1 MPVTG
6 SLESAVEDAAVTR
19 CRRQLAQ
26 QLKVDSVRASATAG
40 LDHPASSMS
49 AADLM
54 AVLLDG
60 HLRLDSCDPRD
71 SRRDHLI
78 FSKGRAW
85 PLYYAMLKAAGAIRD
100 EELLGF
106 PKFGRWPL
114 GDSVRLTLPTVL
126 ATGFMGQGLP
136 VGVGLALAGR
146 RLDRLPCRV
155 WVLCGDTE
163 MAEGSTWEA
172 FCYGGQAAP
181 DNLTLI
187 VDANRLGH
195 AGEIMLGRDL
205 QQARA
210 FGWQTIAIDG
220 HDGDAIDQAYREAA
234 TNTGQPAVIF
244 ARTRMSRG
252 VTRAGNRAG
261 RRGMPPEDAEGRIAG
276 FGRERLRVHVARPGI
291 VRPPHR
297 FEVCGQEE
305 RPRWDIGAQIAT
317 GEAYGAALTALGH
330 RRGDV
335 VALDGEVSSA
345 TCPGQF
351 AQAHPERYFEMFMAE
366 RQMIAAAAGMQ
377 ARGWAPFASVFLS
390 RDCDFGRL
398 AAISRANLRL
408 VGSYADLAIGE
419 DGGAWRPALED
430 FAALRA
436 VAGSAVLHPSDA
448 NQVPPLVAQMADR
461 PGISYMRTLRSKMVV
476 RTHPSED
483 IRIGGSRLVRGS
495 DHDDVTVVACG
506 VTVAEAEEAAGQLE
520 RDGVR
525 VRVIDCYSIKP
536 IDADALRAAARQTAV
551 IITVEDHCAEGGVGE
566 AVLSAL
572 SDEPHRPPILQ
583 LAARD
588 ISDLPESGEPAELL
602 HAAGIDA
609 AGIVRAVRTR
619 LAPTAATVD
628 APAETAADRGVLVR
642 LDRWDRSQRRARGPE
657 NGKRRRLTAGPSRT
671 RAESNVA
678 VMAECTNGQIVISLT
693 GEVNE
698 HNAAR
703 RGVRSR

>member
-6 SLESAVEDAAVTR
+6 GLENAVEDAAVAR

-26 QLKVDSVRASATAG
+26 QLRLDSIRASATADLG
-40 LDHPASSMS
+40 HPASSIS
-49 AADLM
+49 AAELM

-60 HLRLDSCDPRD
+60 HLRLDFAGQQDP
-71 SRRDHLI
+71 RRDHLI
-78 FSKGRAW
+78 FSQGRAW

-114 GDSVRLTLPTVL
+114 GDSLQPTLPTDV
-126 ATGFMGQGLP
+126 ATGLMGPGVP

-163 MAEGSTWEA
+163 MAEDSTWEA
-172 FCYGGQAAP
+172 FCYGGRAAL
-181 DNLTLI
+181 DNLTVV

-205 QQARA
+205 QRARA
-210 FGWQTIAIDG
+210 FGWHAVAIDG
-220 HDGDAIDQAYREAA
+220 HDVDAIDRAYREAA
-234 TNTGQPAVIF
+234 ANSGRPTVIF

-261 RRGMPPEDAEGRIAG
+261 RRGMPPEDAWGPTAG
-276 FGRERLRVHVARPGI
+276 FGRERLRVHVARPGTM
-291 VRPPHR
+291 RPPHR
-297 FEVCGQEE
+297 FEICGQEG
-305 RPRWDIGAQIAT
+305 RPRWDVGAQVAT
-317 GEAYGAALTALGH
+317 GEAYGAALAALGQ

-335 VALDGEVSSA
+335 VALDGAAPSA
-345 TCPGQF
+345 TCPEPF
-351 AQAHPERYFEMFMAE
+351 AQAHPERYFELVMAE
-366 RQMIAAAAGMQ
+366 RQMIGAAAGMQ

-390 RDCDFGRL
+390 RDGDFGRL

-408 VGSYADLAIGE
+408 AGSYADLAIGE

-448 NQVPPLVAQMADR
+448 NQVPPLLAQMADR
-461 PGISYMRTLRSKMVV
+461 PGISYMRTLRSKTVV
-476 RTHPSED
+476 RTHPDED

-495 DHDDVTVVACG
+495 DHDDVTVISCG
-506 VTVAEAEEAAGQLE
+506 VTVAEAEQAAEQLE
-520 RDGVR
+520 REGVR
-525 VRVIDCYSIKP
+525 VRVIDCYSIEP
-536 IDADALRAAARQTAV
+536 IDADALRAAATQTAV
-551 IITVEDHCAEGGVGE
+551 IVTVEDHQAAGGLGE

-572 SDEPHRPPILQ
+572 ADEPHRAPILR
-583 LAARD
+583 LATRD
-588 ISDLPESGEPAELL
+588 ISDLPGSGPAELL
-602 HAAGIDA
+602 RVAGIDA

-619 LAPTAATVD
+619 LTPAVANVD
-628 APAETAADRGVLVR
+628 VPDEIAADDDVVIR
-642 LDRWDRSQRRARGPE
+642 LDRWNRSQRRARGPE
-657 NGKRRRLTAGPSRT
+657 NGRRRRQPHQGREQ
-671 RAESNVA
+671 RRGHDQVHRRH
-678 VMAECTNGQIVISLT
+678 IVISLT
-693 GEVNE
+693 GE
-698 HNAAR
+698 AK
-703 RGVRSR
+703 